1 MRELPPGESE
11 AHLRRRRLVPRGEEL
26 DDHGHLRVAP
36 AARSPGGAVQGA
48 EHVEQFLPV
57 PRRRRDRAG
66 TGCAGRTGTGVV
78 VGMDAAWV
86 VWVAAT
92 VGAAAAAG
100 AGVAARTF
108 GGVAAE
114 ATVIGVEVGTLG
126 F

>member
-1 MRELPPGESE
+1 MI
-11 AHLRRRRLVPRGEEL
+11 
-26 DDHGHLRVAP
+26 
-36 AARSPGGAVQGA
+36 
-48 EHVEQFLPV
+48 
-57 PRRRRDRAG
+57 
-66 TGCAGRTGTGVV
+66 
-78 VGMDAAWV
+78 GMDAAWV